1 MKIEIVTIHRLNNFG
16 SAFQAMALYEYID
29 KLGYDVELLDYD
41 PPYYKGREL
50 KNYISRIVFFSTIKR
65 RTQKFDRFIEE
76 HTKLSIKRY
85 HSYKEINEAYP
96 EADLYIAGGD
106 QLWNYHHI
114 CGNDDVYK
122 LWFYKGKKISYG
134 TSMGGDRFSKEQLCD
149 LKEKVAGF
157 ESIALREKQS
167 LDIFKDLGLKA
178 TWVVDPVMLLPV
190 KRYEELMKDPNE
202 KSPYVFVYL
211 VAHSEFLEKAVEYL
225 SKICGLKVIV
235 YSGLGHK
242 CKCDEQKRELG
253 PEEVIGYIK
262 NAEFVLSSSFHATVF
277 SILFKKKFS
286 VILPGETTNQRLYD
300 LLSWTGLEDTMI
312 QNMEQLEELYKRE
325 NWYTEELSKTIKG
338 RIQSSEDYLKTA
350 IESALRN
357 ES

>member
-41 PPYYKGREL
+41 PSYYKGKKL
-50 KNYISRIVFFSTIKR
+50 KNYISRIVFYSTIKR
-65 RTQKFDRFIEE
+65 RTQKFDQFIEKN
-76 HTKLSIKRY
+76 TKLSRQRY
-85 HSYKEINEAYP
+85 HSYKEVKEAYP
-96 EADLYIAGGD
+96 KANLYIAGGD

-122 LWFYKGKKISYG
+122 LCFYNGKKISYG
-134 TSMGGDRFSKEQLCD
+134 TSMGGDQFSEAQLCD
-149 LKEKVAGF
+149 LKEKVSEF

-167 LDIFKDLGLKA
+167 LEIFEGLGLKA

-190 KRYEELMKDPNE
+190 ERYEELLKNPNE
-202 KSPYVFVYL
+202 KLPYVFVYL

-225 SKICGLKVIV
+225 SKVCGLKVIV

-262 NAEFVLSSSFHATVF
+262 NAEFILSSSFHATVF
-277 SILFKKKFS
+277 SILFQKKFS

-300 LLSWTGLEDTMI
+300 LLSWTGLEDTVI
-312 QNMEQLEELYKRE
+312 QNMEQLERLYKKE
-325 NWYTEELSKTIKG
+325 NWYTEELSEIIKH
-338 RIQSSEDYLKTA
+338 RIENSENYLKTA

-357 ES
+357 